1 MNKSRKTLLDRPATH
16 DIRNFDRMTVEL
28 SKYMNEYEIDQC
40 IEFMNTIQG
49 SKWDINP
56 SAEDCKT
63 QMQIMFGK
71 DRMNEL
77 IMRWSEENQSLLTVF
92 GQLKYKHKTDKTIW
106 DGLDPTDNPNDYEKI
121 YL

>member
-1 MNKSRKTLLDRPATH
+1 MSNRKTLLDRPPTH
-16 DIRNFDRMTVEL
+16 DIKNFDRMTVEL

-63 QMQIMFGK
+63 QMEIMFGK
-71 DRMNEL
+71 DRMREL
-77 IMRWSEENQSLLTVF
+77 IMKWSEENQNILTVF
-92 GQLKYKHKTDKTIW
+92 GQLKYRHKVDKTIW

>member
-1 MNKSRKTLLDRPATH
+1 MKTLLDRPQTH
-16 DIRNFDRMTVEL
+16 DIKNFDRMTVEL
-28 SKYMNEYEIDQC
+28 SKYMSEYEIDQC
-40 IEFMNTIQG
+40 IEFMLTIKD

-63 QMQIMFGK
+63 QMEIMFGK
-71 DRMNEL
+71 DRISQL
-77 IMRWSEENQSLLTVF
+77 IMQWSEENQSILTVF
-92 GQLKYKHKTDKTIW
+92 GKMKYRHKTDKTIW